1 VPTIA
6 VGVAAVGYVAARQR
20 LIRSPRAAM
29 RAHAGRG
36 RMICFGAGLLAI
48 VVAVDG
54 PPDALA
60 GVSFSA
66 HMVQHLLLQLV
77 AAPLLLLGAP
87 LSLLLRADPPWLRRR
102 ALVRLLRSRP
112 VRVLAHP
119 LVAVGLFTVVL
130 VGSHLTPFYNLTLE
144 QEWLHELEHVA
155 FLVTALLFW
164 WPAIGVDPAPHRLGY
179 PARLLYLFLDM
190 PVMAYLGLAIAA
202 SSRVLYPYYAAHP
215 PPWGASPL
223 QDQGV
228 AGTIMWVS
236 GTFTMIPAM
245 AVVLLRWLDEDAR
258 TQARREARQDHEARQ
273 GHEARQD
280 HEARQGHE
288 ARQDHEARHGREAR
302 QDHEARHG
310 REARQDHEACQD
322 HGPATAP
329 ASPFRSAVP

>member
-1 VPTIA
+1 VPTIG
-6 VGVAAVGYVAARQR
+6 VGVAALGYFAARQR
-20 LIRSPRAAM
+20 LISSPDAVGVRSY
-29 RAHAGRG
+29 AGRG

-54 PPDALA
+54 PPDALS

-77 AAPLLLLGAP
+77 APPLLLLGAP
-87 LSLLLRADPPWLRRR
+87 LGLVLRADPPWLPRR
-102 ALVRLLRSRP
+102 ALARLLRSRP

-119 LVAVGLFTVVL
+119 VTALGLFTIIL

-144 QEWLHELEHVA
+144 QEWAHELEHAA
-155 FLVTALLFW
+155 FFVTALLFW
-164 WPAIGVDPAPHRLGY
+164 WPAIGVDPAPHRLSY

-190 PVMAYLGLAIAA
+190 PVMAYLGLAIAS

-215 PPWGASPL
+215 PPWGASAL

-228 AGTIMWVS
+228 AGTIMWIS

-258 TQARREARQDHEARQ
+258 RQARREARPARDVRRAPGAPPPDGAPHRDHAS
-273 GHEARQD
+273 
-280 HEARQGHE
+280 
-288 ARQDHEARHGREAR
+288 
-302 QDHEARHG
+302 
-310 REARQDHEACQD
+310 
-322 HGPATAP
+322 ATAP
-329 ASPFRSAVP
+329 APSSRSAVS